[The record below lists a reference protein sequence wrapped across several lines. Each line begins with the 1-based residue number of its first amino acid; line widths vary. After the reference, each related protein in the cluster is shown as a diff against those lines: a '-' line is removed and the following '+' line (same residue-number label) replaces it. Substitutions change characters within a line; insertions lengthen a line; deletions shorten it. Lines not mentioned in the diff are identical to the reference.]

1 MKIILNHEIEL
12 NPILITS
19 QHRIFQGANRD
30 VLSFVFSE
38 SVGLDELDN
47 LFNASNCEHIAII
60 DDNGESNSI
69 YTEYTLRVEL
79 KREPTYITTE
89 NSEAVYENRVI
100 VSMAQRTFQES
111 QLLSLRDTV
120 DLLVID
126 ALEG

>member
-111 QLLSLRDTV
+111 
-120 DLLVID
+120 
-126 ALEG
+126 